1 MDLIVGFNK
10 IKEFKLKMNPVVFL
24 DFYHPYAGLCNQLYL
39 ITNHIHRAFVNKTKI
54 YINKVNVDI
63 FKKER
68 IPAEEFFDL
77 KATNENFKKL
87 SGQDILLFEK
97 PTKNFIIPQ
106 LCIYPVSSIE
116 ILNCLEFHERF
127 TKLVPN
133 KEYNGIHFRLELD
146 AIIHYLFE
154 KHCYDDF
161 MDRCNKNSI
170 NSEFPEKFIKLPQVQ
185 NYIDYMLK
193 QYITFIMRYGNK
205 KPWFISTLVGKKD
218 IHNCLIPTLK
228 KLTDFIESCGGTWF
242 TSKKHFEQRELNA
255 LVDLLTLRESVAMVG
270 FEGSSYSEGYCFKV
284 NSIRNKDKEYSFVN
298 GIVPK
303 LPDGLYKSC

>member
-1 MDLIVGFNK
+1 
-10 IKEFKLKMNPVVFL
+10 MNIFL
-24 DFYHPYAGLCNQLYL
+24 DYYHPYAGLCNQLYL
-39 ITNHIHRAFVNKTKI
+39 ITNHIHDAYKKGVKI
-54 YINKVNVDI
+54 YINKVNIDI

-68 IPAEEFFDL
+68 IPAEEFYDL
-77 KATNENFKKL
+77 HKTNENLKRLTGK
-87 SGQDILLFEK
+87 DILLFEK
-97 PTKNFIIPQ
+97 PLRNFTIPR

-127 TKLVPN
+127 TQLVPK

-161 MDRCNKNSI
+161 MDRCNKKTLNPD
-170 NSEFPEKFIKLPQVQ
+170 FPEKFIKLNEVQ
-185 NYIDYMLK
+185 MYIDYLLK
-193 QYITFIMRYGNK
+193 QYTNFIVYFGFD

-218 IHNCLIPTLK
+218 IHNCLVPTLK
-228 KLTDFIESCGGTWF
+228 KLTDFIERCGGTWF
-242 TSKKHFEQRELNA
+242 TSEKHFEQRELNA
-255 LVDLLTLRESVAMVG
+255 LIDLLTLRDSFAMIG

-284 NSIRNKDKEYSFVN
+284 NSIRNPNKEYSFVN

-303 LPDGLYKSC
+303 LPDGIYKSC

>member
-1 MDLIVGFNK
+1 MT
-10 IKEFKLKMNPVVFL
+10 PVVFL
-24 DFYHPYAGLCNQLYL
+24 DYYHPYAGLCNQLYL
-39 ITNHIHRAFVNKTKI
+39 TTNHIHRAYLNRTKI
-54 YINKVNVDI
+54 YINKVNIDI

-87 SGQDILLFEK
+87 SGQEIILFEK
-97 PTKNFIIPQ
+97 PKNNFIVPQ

-116 ILNCLEFHERF
+116 ILNCFEFQERF
-127 TKLVPN
+127 TSLVPK

-154 KHCYDDF
+154 KHCYEDF

-170 NSEFPEKFIKLPQVQ
+170 NDFPQKFIKLPQVQ
-185 NYIDYMLK
+185 NYIDFLLK
-193 QYITFIMRYGNK
+193 QYTEYIAHFGFS
-205 KPWFISTLVGKKD
+205 KPWFISTLVEKKD
-218 IHNCLIPTLK
+218 IHDVLVPTLK
-228 KLTDFIESCGGTWF
+228 ILTDFIENNGGKWF
-242 TSKKHFEQRELNA
+242 MLPQHFKERELNA
-255 LVDLLTLRESVAMVG
+255 LVDLLTLRESSAMIG

-284 NSIRNKDKEYSFVN
+284 NSIRNPNKEYKFVN

-303 LPDGLYKSC
+303 LSDGIYNSC